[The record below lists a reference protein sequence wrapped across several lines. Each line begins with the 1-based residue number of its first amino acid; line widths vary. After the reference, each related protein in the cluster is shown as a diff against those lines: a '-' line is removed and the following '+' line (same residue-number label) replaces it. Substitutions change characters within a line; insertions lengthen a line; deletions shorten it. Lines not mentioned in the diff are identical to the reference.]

1 MSLEKDIYIT
11 VTLPKKNKN
20 DCSIYLVI
28 AMLFVAQNDLISL
41 MRGIFE
47 IVLPQS
53 FFGNYHK
60 SLFGTTGRRI
70 QSRLEEDGL
79 HFFTFPER

>member
-11 VTLPKKNKN
+11 VTLPKKTKN
-20 DCSIYLVI
+20 DCSMYLVI

-41 MRGIFE
+41 MRGMFE

-70 QSRLEEDGL
+70 QSRLEEDGV
-79 HFFTFPER
+79 HFTFPER